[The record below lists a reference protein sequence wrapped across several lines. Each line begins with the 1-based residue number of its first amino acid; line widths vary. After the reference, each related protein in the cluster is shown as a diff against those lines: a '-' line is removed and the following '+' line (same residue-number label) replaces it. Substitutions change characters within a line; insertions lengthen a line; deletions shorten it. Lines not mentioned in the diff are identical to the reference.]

1 MPAHWWVE
9 RGCPS
14 GSGLSRG
21 VCRQLLAPILAAC
34 VLMGGTVST
43 LLVWPEA
50 CSTGAGR
57 LSGGAR
63 SWCKSGHLQNSHQ

>member
-50 CSTGAGR
+50 CQHWSRQAVGWGQV
-57 LSGGAR
+57 LVQ
-63 SWCKSGHLQNSHQ
+63 KQ